1 MTRWQDRHGQSARLP
16 GGAGRDARLTAGN
29 NSAILV
35 ADGHFYLGG
44 TLELAQTVLLQGN
57 GMNEP
62 TTGGARSAPG
72 TWLVFPPE
80 VTGIRIYSS
89 DTHDHP
95 SGGAD
100 RTRLRDLTIW
110 CRERGVTGHGVHAT
124 VVFAAENLNVQ
135 NFAVDGFHVT
145 GHLAGDL
152 DGNADGTYLSTCVA
166 GGCGRDGFHFEGGDA
181 NTSLIQCCSSV
192 VNMRYG
198 FFDRTMMNTY
208 VGCHAEGNL
217 GSEYHTEGAE
227 PYEAGFNSTTFIG
240 CYAEEN
246 PNRSMLEGLPNV
258 LGGNLGDPA
267 IDPGSTCFAMTAG
280 TATRRPFEYINTRGE
295 VQTSVTLGSQNGPS
309 MDALIW
315 YTYDRPVGAVQ
326 PGPDSSRTHRRP
338 AAHQRPHRRLAPGPH
353 PGQDRLPPPRRP
365 DPAGCQ

>member
-1 MTRWQDRHGQSARLP
+1 MLA
-16 GGAGRDARLTAGN
+16 AGN

-35 ADGHFYLGG
+35 ADGYFYLGG

-227 PYEAGFNSTTFIG
+227 PCEAGFNSTTFIG
-240 CYAEEN
+240 CLRRGKPQPQHA
-246 PNRSMLEGLPNV
+246 
-258 LGGNLGDPA
+258 GG
-267 IDPGSTCFAMTAG
+267 
-280 TATRRPFEYINTRGE
+280 
-295 VQTSVTLGSQNGPS
+295 
-309 MDALIW
+309 
-315 YTYDRPVGAVQ
+315 
-326 PGPDSSRTHRRP
+326 
-338 AAHQRPHRRLAPGPH
+338 AAQRPRR
-353 PGQDRLPPPRRP
+353 QPRRP
-365 DPAGCQ
+365 RDRSGQHLLRHDGRYRYAAAVRVHQHPRRGPDLGHAGQPERAIDGRADLVHLRPACRRRTARPG